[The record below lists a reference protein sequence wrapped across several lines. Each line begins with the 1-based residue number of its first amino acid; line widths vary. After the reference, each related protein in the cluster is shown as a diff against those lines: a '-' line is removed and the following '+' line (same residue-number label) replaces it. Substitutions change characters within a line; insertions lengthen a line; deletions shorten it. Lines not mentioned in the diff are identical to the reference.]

1 MVHRPATEPVPL
13 DRVACLALLATRP
26 LGRLVYTHRA
36 LPDVLPVNYRLD
48 GENVLIR
55 LAIGSTAAIA
65 ARDSVVAFEADDFDA
80 RSLTGWSVTIV
91 GHAREIIEPR
101 ERLSTDVLDLSSWGG
116 NGQDLFISVAAEKIT
131 GRHLIAVPQG
141 SQLRVESDDE
151 ESGRAEGPGRAG
163 GAAA

>member
-1 MVHRPATEPVPL
+1 MVHRSATEPVPL
-13 DRVACLALLATRP
+13 DRVACLALLATRS

-55 LAIGSTAAIA
+55 LAISSIA
-65 ARDSVVAFEADDFDA
+65 AAATRDSVVAFEADDFDA

-91 GHAREIIEPR
+91 GRAREIAEP
-101 ERLSTDVLDLSSWGG
+101 EDRLSTAVLDLSSWDRDGH
-116 NGQDLFISVAAEKIT
+116 DRFFSVAAEKIT
-131 GRHLIAVPQG
+131 GRRLVAVPQG
-141 SQLRVESDDE
+141 AQLRVESED
-151 ESGRAEGPGRAG
+151 EGPDRAG